1 MFDIN
6 GRAVI
11 DPLKKHSSAS
21 LKGKKRPQKRP
32 SSEIS
37 DDPTEEQGNPNK
49 KSRLD
54 NSKPNE
60 ESINQTKEEIEEKHD
75 AKVSDKRQGSQ
86 ESEVKHGAKG
96 TIEIRDIKQR
106 SGTRKNQQNSGKA
119 AIDLDNVEEREDP
132 YLDTY
137 WFEELGLKV
146 RDKYII
152 QGGYWINDR
161 IIDAASRLMRKMNS
175 EVNGLN
181 RLAYAE
187 RYGHVL
193 TTESE
198 QFIQI
203 INVRKTHWISL
214 SNLQSNM
221 GEVFIYD
228 SLINLNVKR
237 DKISF
242 PIRVEQTT
250 CQLLR
255 TNLDF
260 IDMRVVD
267 VQQQRG

>member
-1 MFDIN
+1 
-6 GRAVI
+6 
-11 DPLKKHSSAS
+11 
-21 LKGKKRPQKRP
+21 
-32 SSEIS
+32 
-37 DDPTEEQGNPNK
+37 
-49 KSRLD
+49 
-54 NSKPNE
+54 
-60 ESINQTKEEIEEKHD
+60 
-75 AKVSDKRQGSQ
+75 
-86 ESEVKHGAKG
+86 
-96 TIEIRDIKQR
+96 
-106 SGTRKNQQNSGKA
+106 
-119 AIDLDNVEEREDP
+119 
-132 YLDTY
+132 
-137 WFEELGLKV
+137 
-146 RDKYII
+146 
-152 QGGYWINDR
+152 
-161 IIDAASRLMRKMNS
+161 MNS

-203 INVRKTHWISL
+203 INVRKTHWIAP

-228 SLINLNVKR
+228 SLINLNVKG

-267 VQQQRG
+267 VQQQRGGRDCGLFTIVFAVALCLGKDPIQGVIKQTMLRKALTDCFEQRDISTLLDAVSFKPNPSNTNMISLSVGM